1 MYVWSLMR
9 TGGPASPSSDEHHCA
24 VSAVGLPKQGGTT
37 SSYWLQDGANPLA
50 KQGAADNFNHQKV
63 DVVIIGS
70 GITGISAAY
79 HLVQGLKTD
88 NLSRAGDFRIVV
100 LEARDFCKSD
110 RGPRCRPTDFPL
122 GSGAT
127 GRNGGHFITRQLP
140 FSNCTFFAQCSAVG
154 GRWR

>member
-1 MYVWSLMR
+1 MSII
-9 TGGPASPSSDEHHCA
+9 TNTP
-24 VSAVGLPKQGGTT
+24 VGLPKLGRTT

-50 KQGAADNFNHQKV
+50 KHGASDNLTHQNV

-70 GITGISAAY
+70 CITGISAAY

-110 RGPRCRPTDFPL
+110 RGAGGQLTSSDRFRWVQRRPLHPCPL
-122 GSGAT
+122 G
-127 GRNGGHFITRQLP
+127 FKLRQVKLAHLAP
-140 FSNCTFFAQCSAVG
+140 DSSCHVSSAN
-154 GRWR
+154 